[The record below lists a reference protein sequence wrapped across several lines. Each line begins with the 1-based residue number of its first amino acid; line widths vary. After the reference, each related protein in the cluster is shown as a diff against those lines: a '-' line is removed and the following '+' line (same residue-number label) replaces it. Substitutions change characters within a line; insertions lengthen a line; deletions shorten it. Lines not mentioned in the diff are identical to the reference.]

1 MPISFKLLLKLV
13 CSLPHIWQS
22 SYETKLFVSAF
33 SLAFFSLLR
42 VGIFTA
48 ETKST
53 PGTHVIGFH
62 DILIQNN
69 AGVEELHLK
78 IVVLK
83 LIKLV
88 IPQHLLYVS
97 KLILQFARLD

>member
-1 MPISFKLLLKLV
+1 
-13 CSLPHIWQS
+13 
-22 SYETKLFVSAF
+22 LFASAF
-33 SLAFFSLLR
+33 SLAFFGLLR

-69 AGVEELHLK
+69 AGVEELHFK
-78 IVVLK
+78 N
-83 LIKLV
+83 
-88 IPQHLLYVS
+88 P
-97 KLILQFARLD
+97 